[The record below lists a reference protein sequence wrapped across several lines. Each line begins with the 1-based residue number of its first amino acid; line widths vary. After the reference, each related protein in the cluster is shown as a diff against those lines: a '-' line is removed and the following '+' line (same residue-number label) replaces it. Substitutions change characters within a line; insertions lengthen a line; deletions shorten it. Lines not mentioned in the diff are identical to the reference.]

1 MMTDEEKREQMLKR
15 VLPGL
20 AITIIYFVFASGI
33 ISEKMK
39 KAETDYKNLA
49 SAGASKEILPGI
61 MAQQGQVQQQLG
73 GIEKKVAELQEQ
85 FKKMAGFLSN
95 SGASTNTTMAK
106 ITTILDDAQ
115 VRLRKDE
122 KAEFQE
128 SQLSP
133 ALKEIWQAIKPKES
147 ATPPPAATPASPTD
161 KPKVG
166 VISVHHLWLKGG
178 YKNMYQALNAIA
190 SPSLQVLPISLT
202 MVMPEVDLENSGEL
216 EWELILWM

>member
-49 SAGASKEILPGI
+49 TTGGSKEALPGI

-73 GIEKKVAELQEQ
+73 GIEKKVAQLQEQ

-95 SGASTNTTMAK
+95 SGASTNSTMAK
-106 ITTILDDAQ
+106 ITNILDDAQ

-128 SQLSP
+128 AQLSP
-133 ALKEIWQAIKPKES
+133 ALKEIWQAIKPTEPV
-147 ATPPPAATPASPTD
+147 TPPPATPTD

-202 MVMPEVDLENSGEL
+202 MVMPEVDLDNSGEM